1 MHRRAN
7 LPAPDTQHVRH
18 VSAPVSAIFGIAFAL
33 MAAFAFA
40 APAAAPAATP
50 EAGKLPDDQLYSY
63 IGKDPLPPGTVP
75 WQVLRQVKL
84 IDEKKNGKNTQ
95 RPEFSAQIR
104 ELDKQQVKVYGF
116 VLPLST
122 TPKQKHFLI
131 SPLPT
136 HCPFCVSQGPDSMIE
151 VVARI
156 PVEYSQWDPIIVS
169 GRLELVN
176 DSSLYY
182 RLTDAELV
190 KN

>member
-1 MHRRAN
+1 MKSSVNSQAGVPRF
-7 LPAPDTQHVRH
+7 VRH
-18 VSAPVSAIFGIAFAL
+18 PVAMTRLPLVATLAWLLVVASGAS
-33 MAAFAFA
+33 
-40 APAAAPAATP
+40 AATP
-50 EAGKLPDDQLYSY
+50 EAGKIADEQLYSY
-63 IGKDPLPPGTVP
+63 IGKDPLPPGTIP

-84 IDEKKNGKNTQ
+84 IEETRNGKNTV

-104 ELDKQQVKVYGF
+104 GLDKQQVMVYGF

-122 TPKQKHFLI
+122 TVKQAHFLI

-156 PVEYSQWDPIIVS
+156 PVEFSQWDPIVVS

-176 DSSLYY
+176 DSSLFY
-182 RLTDAELV
+182 RLTDAVSV

>member
-1 MHRRAN
+1 MQHSLIRLSARVIRCFRILLASA
-7 LPAPDTQHVRH
+7 LAPIVATISVTMLLAA
-18 VSAPVSAIFGIAFAL
+18 SASAV
-33 MAAFAFA
+33 
-40 APAAAPAATP
+40 TP
-50 EAGKLPDDQLYSY
+50 DAGKIPDEQLYGF
-63 IGKDPLPPGTVP
+63 IGKDPLPRGTIP

-84 IDEKKNGKNTQ
+84 VEEKKNGKTTM

-104 ELDKQQVKVYGF
+104 ELDKQLVKVYGF

-122 TPKQKHFLI
+122 TTRQAHFLI

-136 HCPFCVSQGPDSMIE
+136 HCPFCVSQGPDSMVE

-156 PVEYSQWDPIIVS
+156 PVEFSQWDPIVVS

-182 RLTDAELV
+182 RLTDAESV
-190 KN
+190 KY